1 MITIQIA
8 KSFQGIKVS
17 LPKIKKLVKSI
28 CRRFQLLNAMVS
40 IAIVD
45 DTQMRKVNAR
55 FLNRKSTTD
64 CLSFDLS
71 DPVMPEASEQAY
83 EAGSS
88 RRRREPERGKSFEL
102 VVNGELALKE
112 ADLRGHNAEAELAL
126 YITHGLLHNLGYDD
140 STQKQAKKMHEMED
154 EILQQFGYGLM
165 YNKSK

>member
-8 KSFQGIKVS
+8 KNFQDVKVS
-17 LPKIKKLVKSI
+17 LPRIKKLVKSI
-28 CRRFQLLNAMVS
+28 CRRFQLTNAMIS

-71 DPVMPEASEQAY
+71 DEQASE
-83 EAGSS
+83 SD
-88 RRRREPERGKSFEL
+88 KSFEL
-102 VVNGELALKE
+102 VVNGQLALKE

-140 STQKQAKKMHEMED
+140 STGKQAKKMHEMED
-154 EILQQFGYGLM
+154 KILQQFGYGLV
-165 YNKSK
+165 YNKK

>member
-8 KSFQGIKVS
+8 KNFQDVKVS
-17 LPKIKKLVKSI
+17 LPRIKKLVKSI
-28 CRRFQLLNAMVS
+28 CRRFQLTNAMIS

-71 DPVMPEASEQAY
+71 DEQASE
-83 EAGSS
+83 SD
-88 RRRREPERGKSFEL
+88 KSFEL
-102 VVNGELALKE
+102 VVNGQLALKE

-154 EILQQFGYGLM
+154 EILQQFGCGLI
-165 YNKSK
+165 YNRKK